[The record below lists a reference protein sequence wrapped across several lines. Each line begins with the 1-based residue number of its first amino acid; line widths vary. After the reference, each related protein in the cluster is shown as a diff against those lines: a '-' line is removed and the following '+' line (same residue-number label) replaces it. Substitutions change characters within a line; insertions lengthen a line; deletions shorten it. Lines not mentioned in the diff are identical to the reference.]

1 MNSDNQNVY
10 TQHLLTSIE
19 RKRRFSIENA
29 HKTDL
34 YTSDELHDFMDWFNE
49 LIKLV
54 MKTPP
59 NYYVRI
65 LNIIEGKD
73 GNILS
78 IQYDL
83 FPENAP
89 VEETELNIVLCHSY

>member
-1 MNSDNQNVY
+1 MNHNNQNIY

-19 RKRRFSIENA
+19 RKRRFGIENA

-34 YTSDELHDFMDWFNE
+34 YTSDELLDFMDWFNE

-59 NYYVRI
+59 SYYVRVM
-65 LNIIEGKD
+65 NIIEGKD
-73 GNILS
+73 GTILS

-89 VEETELNIVLCHSY
+89 VEETELNIVLCHSC

>member
-1 MNSDNQNVY
+1 MNHNNQNIY

-19 RKRRFSIENA
+19 RKRRFGIENA

-34 YTSDELHDFMDWFNE
+34 YTSDELLDFMDWFNE
-49 LIKLV
+49 LIRLV
-54 MKTPP
+54 LKTQP
-59 NYYVRI
+59 NYYVRVV
-65 LNIIEGKD
+65 NIIEGKD

-83 FPENAP
+83 FPENVP
-89 VEETELNIVLCHSY
+89 VKETELNIVLCHSC

>member
-1 MNSDNQNVY
+1 MTKIIQLVIYIRVGAYN
-10 TQHLLTSIE
+10 I
-19 RKRRFSIENA
+19 
-29 HKTDL
+29 
-34 YTSDELHDFMDWFNE
+34 NE